1 MEDFNKS
8 TELPRRFDIVMEFE
22 KALDE
27 IDKAFELHE
36 TNDVPDIV
44 SFLKFLVKELD
55 DIFSDEYENL
65 RYREF
70 VLRRKGRGNSGM
82 KQNAE

>member
-1 MEDFNKS
+1 MEDFSKS

-36 TNDVPDIV
+36 TNDVPEIV

-55 DIFSDEYENL
+55 DVFSDEYENL

-70 VLRRKGRGNSGM
+70 VLRRKGRGNSHM
-82 KQNAE
+82 KQKAE

>member
-22 KALDE
+22 KALNE
-27 IDKAFELHE
+27 IDNAFELNE
-36 TNDVPDIV
+36 TSDVPEII
-44 SFLKFLVKELD
+44 SFIRFLVKELD
-55 DIFSDEYENL
+55 DVLSDEYENL

-70 VLRRKGRGNSGM
+70 VLRRKGRENSPI
-82 KQNAE
+82 KQKAE